1 MGFGGAQP
9 PCVVRA
15 ATLVGLARHTPRPV
29 LRLATMSPTRSVVVG
44 QIFKRMPELVSAAG
58 RKARGVI
65 RFDIG
70 TGSGVDTWYVVFADG
85 TCETTREVT
94 ARPRVTISMPASA
107 FVELATGTQP
117 IELFSAGK
125 LRLAGDTYFG
135 ASVGELFDL
144 PR

>member
-1 MGFGGAQP
+1 M
-9 PCVVRA
+9 RA
-15 ATLVGLARHTPRPV
+15 TTLVGVARHTPRPL
-29 LRLATMSPTRSVVVG
+29 LRLATAPPTRGVVIA
-44 QIFKRMPELVSAAG
+44 QIFRHMPQLVSRAG

-70 TGSGVDTWYVVFADG
+70 AGTGVDTWYATFGDG
-85 TCETTREVT
+85 RCEITREL
-94 ARPRVTISMPASA
+94 AAPSRPRVTISLSA
-107 FVELATGTQP
+107 YDFVALATGTNP

-135 ASVGELFDL
+135 ASVGELLDL